1 MDRDSKRKPKIAITC
16 GDPNGVGP
24 EVLMKALCDPRLL
37 QEATFIVFAPVSA
50 LTKWKKE
57 EAPIVQI
64 KNINEASVGK
74 LNVVTYTEKPFE
86 ATPGAPTPS
95 GGRVA
100 LWALE
105 KAKEELKSGSI
116 DAVVTAPVSKQ
127 HIVQADG
134 VSFVGQT
141 EFFGQT
147 FSKDGGLMILCGSRL
162 KVALASTHLALK
174 DVPSALTKE
183 GILGV
188 LKTLDNTLR
197 RDFNINRPKI
207 AVLGL
212 NPHAGEAGNIGMEEI
227 EVISPAISAA
237 KSQNLLVFGPYSADG
252 FFGAQTCF
260 EFDATLAMYHDQGL
274 TAFKALCFEESV
286 NFTAGLSIIRTSP
299 GHGTAFDLAGKNTA
313 NPESMRN
320 AIYMAL
326 DVFRNRAQFD
336 EISKNPLK
344 ITKDKSPTDG
354 AE

>member
-1 MDRDSKRKPKIAITC
+1 
-16 GDPNGVGP
+16 
-24 EVLMKALCDPRLL
+24 
-37 QEATFIVFAPVSA
+37 
-50 LTKWKKE
+50 
-57 EAPIVQI
+57 
-64 KNINEASVGK
+64 
-74 LNVVTYTEKPFE
+74 
-86 ATPGAPTPS
+86 
-95 GGRVA
+95 
-100 LWALE
+100 
-105 KAKEELKSGSI
+105 
-116 DAVVTAPVSKQ
+116 
-127 HIVQADG
+127 
-134 VSFVGQT
+134 
-141 EFFGQT
+141 
-147 FSKDGGLMILCGSRL
+147 MILCGSRL